1 MTTITKAH
9 AYDFIAQLIED
20 VEEGFH
26 GTSIEMTEGLIDAA
40 RDLFTGEYNA
50 QDDDEDAINDI
61 QWRASNQAIMCDFY
75 NRVTYE
81 MVRVVCDHVSLVI
94 DNGSQSLRI
103 DGSLDKRIVKQILD
117 DLCCERDEYFTR
129 EFFERHRSV

>member
-26 GTSIEMTEGLIDAA
+26 GTSIEMTEGLIDVA

-129 EFFERHRSV
+129 EFFEQHRSV

>member
-26 GTSIEMTEGLIDAA
+26 GTSIEMTEGLIDVA
-40 RDLFTGEYNA
+40 RDLFIGEYNA

>member
-75 NRVTYE
+75 NRVTHE

-129 EFFERHRSV
+129 EFFEQHRSV